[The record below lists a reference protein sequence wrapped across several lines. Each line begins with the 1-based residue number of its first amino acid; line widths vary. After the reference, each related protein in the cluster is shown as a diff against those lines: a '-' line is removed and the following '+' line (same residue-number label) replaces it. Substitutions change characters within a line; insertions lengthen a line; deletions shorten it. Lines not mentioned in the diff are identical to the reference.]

1 MTVGAGSASSARFSA
16 ARTPTCRSDH
26 APVAAGL
33 RTRVAKSLRAFLTV
47 AIALGSPAAPAALAA
62 PAGQTASAPPAAT
75 GGQPGAAPA
84 GVVQLTPELIRAR
97 TEREWDVKAEKMR
110 RHLLPLMR
118 AHEID
123 LWVILSRE
131 NAPDPALELFGGYG
145 ITGWYGHRN
154 AYLFH
159 DAGEDGLE
167 TTVLG
172 THLSGHLARF
182 YDTRTLYGEEGLAPH
197 LRRYVEARD
206 PRRIAINQSRTIS
219 MADGL
224 TAELKEYLLD
234 AVGPGYADR
243 IVSSEPLLV
252 EYVSTRTPA
261 EDEIQREA
269 SAATFAILRRAFSNE
284 VIAPGRTTLLDVHYW
299 ITAEWKRQGFEFNFP
314 ASVDLQRA
322 GAAPRDSDDA
332 VIQPGDLLHVDFG
345 VRTSGIV
352 ADQQKMAYVLR
363 PGEEEAPA
371 GLRAAFERSN
381 RMAEILLEEFVPGR
395 TGIAIKTRAEA
406 RAADEGID
414 ALVYSHAQGNW
425 VHDAGVWMVFDWP
438 DRYGDHPRFPL
449 RAGEWISLE
458 FSVTAP
464 APEWDGQAVTI
475 MREEDT
481 LVHGDGRVEY
491 LSGPQTEL
499 WLIR

>member
-16 ARTPTCRSDH
+16 ARTPKCRSDH
-26 APVAAGL
+26 APVVAGL
-33 RTRVAKSLRAFLTV
+33 TMRVAKSLCAFLTV
-47 AIALGSPAAPAALAA
+47 ALALGPTAPAALAA
-62 PAGQTASAPPAAT
+62 PAGQAASAAAPAT
-75 GGQPGAAPA
+75 RGQPEATRA
-84 GVVQLTPELIRAR
+84 GVVQLTPELIRER
-97 TEREWDVKAEKMR
+97 TEREWEVKAEKMR

-123 LWVILSRE
+123 LWIIMSRE

-145 ITGWYGHRN
+145 VTGWYGHRN

-159 DAGEDGLE
+159 DAGDEGLQ

-172 THLSGHLARF
+172 THLSGQLVRF

-197 LRRYVEARD
+197 LRRYIEARD
-206 PRRIAINQSRTIS
+206 PRRIAVNQSRTIS

-261 EDEIQREA
+261 EDAIQREA
-269 SAATFAILRRAFSNE
+269 SAATFAILRRALSDE
-284 VIAPGRTTLLDVHYW
+284 VITPGRTTLLDVHYW

-322 GAAPRDSDDA
+322 AAAPRDSDDA
-332 VIQPGDLLHVDFG
+332 VIRPGDLLHVDFG
-345 VRTSGIV
+345 VRQSGIV

-363 PGEEEAPA
+363 SGEEEAPA

-395 TGIAIKTRAEA
+395 TGIQIKTRAEA

>member
-1 MTVGAGSASSARFSA
+1 MMAFRHLGLVTLVLGTV
-16 ARTPTCRSDH
+16 
-26 APVAAGL
+26 VWL
-33 RTRVAKSLRAFLTV
+33 
-47 AIALGSPAAPAALAA
+47 AI
-62 PAGQTASAPPAAT
+62 PAGAQITP
-75 GGQPGAAPA
+75 
-84 GVVQLTPELIRAR
+84 QLVRER

-145 ITGWYGHRN
+145 VTGWYGHRN

-159 DAGEDGLE
+159 DAGDDGLE

-182 YDTRTLYGEEGLAPH
+182 YDTRELYGEEGLEPH
-197 LRRYVEARD
+197 LRRYVEERD

-224 TAELKEYLLD
+224 TAELKDYLVE
-234 AVGPGYADR
+234 AVGAPYRDR

-261 EDEIQREA
+261 EDAVQREA
-269 SAATFAILRRAFSNE
+269 STATFDILRRAMSNE
-284 VIAPGRTTLLDVHYW
+284 AITPGRTTLLDVHYW
-299 ITAEWKRQGFEFNFP
+299 ITAEWKRLGFEFNFP

-322 GAAPRDSDDA
+322 GADALDDSDDP

-363 PGEEEAPA
+363 AGEEEPPA

-395 TGIAIKTRAEA
+395 TGIAIKTAAES

-425 VHDAGVWMVFDWP
+425 VHDAGIWMVFDWP
-438 DRYGDHPRFPL
+438 ERYGAHPRFPL

-464 APEWDGQAVTI
+464 VPEWDGQEVTI

-491 LSGPQTEL
+491 LSGPQREL
-499 WLIR
+499 WVIR

>member
-1 MTVGAGSASSARFSA
+1 MNRRTGYGVGTSPRGS
-16 ARTPTCRSDH
+16 TN
-26 APVAAGL
+26 
-33 RTRVAKSLRAFLTV
+33 RVAKFGGMALAALV
-47 AIALGSPAAPAALAA
+47 AGSPADVVATDGQAVTGAQVAGISAAAAPAAGVQAA
-62 PAGQTASAPPAAT
+62 AAGAT
-75 GGQPGAAPA
+75 
-84 GVVQLTPELIRAR
+84 QLTPELIRAR
-97 TEREWDVKAEKMR
+97 TEREWEVKAEKMR

-123 LWVILSRE
+123 LWIILSRE

-159 DAGEDGLE
+159 DAGEEGLQ

-172 THLSGHLARF
+172 THLSDHLAPF

-206 PRRIAINQSRTIS
+206 PRRIAVNQSRTIS

-234 AVGPGYADR
+234 AVGPRYRDR

-261 EDEIQREA
+261 EDAIQREA
-269 SAATFAILRRAFSNE
+269 SAATFAILRRALSNE
-284 VIAPGRTTLLDVHYW
+284 AITPGRTTLLDVHYW

-322 GAAPRDSDDA
+322 GADPLDDSDDA

-363 PGEEEAPA
+363 PAGGSCSPPSSARTGWRRSSWKSSFPAAPA
-371 GLRAAFERSN
+371 SRSRPGPRRAPPTRGSTRSSTLMP
-381 RMAEILLEEFVPGR
+381 RGTGYTTPASGWSSTGR
-395 TGIAIKTRAEA
+395 TATATTPGF
-406 RAADEGID
+406 
-414 ALVYSHAQGNW
+414 HC
-425 VHDAGVWMVFDWP
+425 
-438 DRYGDHPRFPL
+438 
-449 RAGEWISLE
+449 
-458 FSVTAP
+458 AP
-464 APEWDGQAVTI
+464 ASGSRWSSRSPRRPRSGT
-475 MREEDT
+475 
-481 LVHGDGRVEY
+481 GR
-491 LSGPQTEL
+491 
-499 WLIR
+499 R

>member
-1 MTVGAGSASSARFSA
+1 MNPVAGVASSAGWTNRA
-16 ARTPTCRSDH
+16 A
-26 APVAAGL
+26 ALGVAAL
-33 RTRVAKSLRAFLTV
+33 
-47 AIALGSPAAPAALAA
+47 AALAA
-62 PAGQTASAPPAAT
+62 PAPVGA
-75 GGQPGAAPA
+75 GQPS
-84 GVVQLTPELIRAR
+84 PELLRAR
-97 TEREWDVKAEKMR
+97 TEREWDVKADKMR
-110 RHLLPLMR
+110 RRLLPLMR

-131 NAPDPALELFGGYG
+131 NAPDPALELFGGHG

-154 AYLFH
+154 AYLLH
-159 DAGEDGLE
+159 DAGEDGLR
-167 TTVLG
+167 TTALG

-182 YDTRTLYGEEGLAPH
+182 YDTREVYGEEGLAPH
-197 LRRYVEARD
+197 LRRYVEARG
-206 PRRIAINQSRTIS
+206 PRRIAVNQSRTIS

-234 AVGPGYADR
+234 ALGPRYRDR

-252 EYVSTRTPA
+252 EYVSSRTPA
-261 EDEIQREA
+261 EDAIQREA
-269 SAATFAILRRAFSNE
+269 SAATFAILRRALSNE
-284 VIAPGRTTLLDVHYW
+284 AITPGRTTLLDVHYW
-299 ITAEWKRQGFEFNFP
+299 ITAEWKGQGFEFNFP

-322 GAAPRDSDDA
+322 GADPLDDGSDA
-332 VIQPGDLLHVDFG
+332 VIEPGDLLHVDFG
-345 VRTSGIV
+345 VRSSGVV

-363 PGEEEAPA
+363 PGEEEPPA
-371 GLRAAFERSN
+371 GLQAAFERSN
-381 RMAEILLEEFVPGR
+381 RMARILREEFVPGR
-395 TGIAIKTRAEA
+395 SGIAIKTAAEA

-438 DRYGDHPRFPL
+438 ERYGAHPRFPL

-464 APEWDGQAVTI
+464 VPEWGGQPVSI
-475 MREEDT
+475 LREEDT
-481 LVHGDGRVEY
+481 IVHGDGRVEY